1 MGLSGVETGVIK
13 ARVSTTALCSSQS
26 RSNQGLR
33 YLRQVLHLCNGNF
46 LWIHRSKLSHHLS
59 NY

>member
-1 MGLSGVETGVIK
+1 MGLSGVETGIIK
-13 ARVSTTALCSSQS
+13 ARMGSTTLCSGQS

-33 YLRQVLHLCNGNF
+33 NLRQVLHLCNGNF
-46 LWIHRSKLSHHLS
+46 LWIHRSKVSHHLS